1 MSIAEPTALGLRL
14 VAEQLATQGML
25 VHSIDDRW
33 LPAPQI
39 WFSKA
44 GRSAVVFVSV
54 NPTKTFG
61 QLDET
66 TQDEWLDA
74 FEGYR
79 EKGHET
85 YVATISLVDGETG
98 NELTAGALVG
108 IGTVEF
114 TFSGLERIE

>member
-1 MSIAEPTALGLRL
+1 MSNTEPIALGLRL

-25 VHSIDDRW
+25 IHSIDDRW
-33 LPAPQI
+33 LPTPQI

-44 GRSAVVFVSV
+44 GRSAVVFVNV
-54 NPTKTFG
+54 NPAKTFG

-74 FEGYR
+74 FEAYR

-85 YVATISLVDGETG
+85 YIATIVLVDGESR
-98 NELTAGALVG
+98 NELTAGAMVG
-108 IGTVEF
+108 IGAVEF
-114 TFSGLERIE
+114 AFSGLERIE